1 MLYSQV
7 SLLVNAEFSP
17 KQIVMSGL
25 LKDDCRGT
33 EIARMRSPRAVNV
46 SRSVIAGKL
55 FDFPLFL
62 FVNVVDSLGLPYDH
76 ERDISNVK

>member
-17 KQIVMSGL
+17 KLIVISGL
-25 LKDDCRGT
+25 LKDNCHGT
-33 EIARMRSPRAVNV
+33 EILRMRSPRAVNV
-46 SRSVIAGKL
+46 SRSVITGKL

-62 FVNVVDSLGLPYDH
+62 FANIVDSLGLPYDQD
-76 ERDISNVK
+76 RDVSNVK